1 MKPLLSFLAVLSF
14 LTCLG
19 TSSPASAQ
27 AVSSQDLKPALEQL
41 LRENPDV
48 LINFLH
54 EHSETLLDIVQE
66 GSDKRRMA
74 NMEKQWAEDAKVEKK
89 VATKDRPRVG
99 KSDAKVQI
107 VAFSDFTC
115 QFCTRAEKTVEE
127 LLNEFSGQVSF
138 VFKNMP
144 LEPEGLSGLASQYFV
159 AISLIDENKAWKFYK
174 TLFHEHE
181 KLLLDS
187 EKFLRDTAMAIG
199 VDMKKLDSVRRGKQV
214 KAILDEDLKDSEKLE
229 LEGTPCFLVN
239 NLVIRGAVSK
249 DIFRRAIE
257 IELAR

>member
-1 MKPLLSFLAVLSF
+1 MKPMLSFFAAVSLVAA
-14 LTCLG
+14 LG
-19 TSSPASAQ
+19 TASPAGAQ
-27 AVSSQDLKPALEQL
+27 NITSQEMKPVLEQL
-41 LRENPDV
+41 LRENPEV
-48 LINFLH
+48 LLDFLH
-54 EHSETLLDIVQE
+54 QHSETLLDIVQE

-74 NMEKQWAEDAKVEKK
+74 NMEKQWAEDAKVKK
-89 VATKDRPRVG
+89 TVAVKDRPRVG

-249 DIFRRAIE
+249 EIFRRAIE